1 MQDKLQ
7 QLEVLITQLISRQKE
22 LAEENALLKNK
33 LRTLEAQ
40 TYKLKEVEQKLKE
53 LADWKKNA
61 QIVLRRVAAKLD
73 KEIEKAKA
81 NEENII

>member
-7 QLEVLITQLISRQKE
+7 QLEILITQLISRQKE
-22 LAEENALLKNK
+22 LAGENASLKNK
-33 LRTLEAQ
+33 LRVLEAQ

-73 KEIEKAKA
+73 KEIEKAQ
-81 NEENII
+81 EEQEKIG

>member
-61 QIVLRRVAAKLD
+61 QVVLRRVAAKLD

>member
-73 KEIEKAKA
+73 KEMEKAKA